1 MSFKQIKCGGNG
13 LFAAGKD
20 GVKRIYTPED
30 EKINIIEFED
40 KKLCYVKSG
49 MGYPAIYPM
58 TETYFEPKAE
68 AVLMDL
74 DGTSVHSEQFWM
86 WVIEKTTA
94 KILGNSNFTREKE
107 DEPFIS
113 GHSVSEHLKYMIDK
127 YAPGASLELARK
139 YYFDITNYE
148 MNEILKGRGKQDA
161 FTPAPDLKEFL
172 LTLKNNGIKIGLV
185 TSGLYEKAMPEIISA
200 FKQLDM
206 GNPIDFYDCII
217 TAGYALR
224 KGQTGTL
231 GELAPKPHPW
241 LYAETARIGLGIP
254 LERRHKVIGI
264 EDSSAGVVS
273 IKLAGFSCV
282 VCLINSTSIIID
294 VKIVIYLSRHGCGHR
309 KIKSVLLW
317 RAAQGGD
324 SKKTVI
330 SISVALLQPR
340 KIILGTDYDFL
351 ALISPCGICC

>member
-1 MSFKQIKCGGNG
+1 MIEIGKSDFFEK
-13 LFAAGKD
+13 GKD
-20 GVKRIYTPED
+20 GVKRILTPD
-30 EKINIIEFED
+30 DKKIDIVEFDD

-58 TETYFEPKAE
+58 YETKFEPKAE
-68 AVLMDL
+68 AILMDL
-74 DGTSVHSEQFWM
+74 DGTSVHSESFWM

-94 KILGNSNFTREKE
+94 RLLGDSSFRREEE

-113 GHSVSEHLKYMIDK
+113 GHSVSEHLQYMIDK
-127 YAPGASLELARK
+127 YAKGASLELARQ
-139 YYFDITNYE
+139 YYFDIVNYE
-148 MNEILKGRGKQDA
+148 MDEILKGRGKQDA
-161 FTPAPDLKEFL
+161 FTPAPKLKEFL
-172 LTLKNNGIKIGLV
+172 LAVKNEGIKIGLV

-206 GNPIDFYDCII
+206 GDPVDFYDSII

-241 LYAETARIGLGIP
+241 LYAETARVGLGIP
-254 LERRHKVIGI
+254 FEKRNKVIGI

-282 VCLINSTSIIID
+282 GIAGGNIDMAGVGDMCDYRINNLMEMLD
-294 VKIVIYLSRHGCGHR
+294 
-309 KIKSVLLW
+309 
-317 RAAQGGD
+317 
-324 SKKTVI
+324 
-330 SISVALLQPR
+330 
-340 KIILGTDYDFL
+340 IIL
-351 ALISPCGICC
+351 